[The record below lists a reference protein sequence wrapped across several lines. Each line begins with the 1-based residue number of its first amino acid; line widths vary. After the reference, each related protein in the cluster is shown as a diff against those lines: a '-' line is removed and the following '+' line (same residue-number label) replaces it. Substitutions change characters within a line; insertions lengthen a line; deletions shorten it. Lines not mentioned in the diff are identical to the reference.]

1 MCIFIIQA
9 ITAKVKK
16 YLDQHDAQDP
26 SVKHQAMGLTQTIE
40 TLNSAKAFKQAYN
53 AAVPSDEFCEI
64 YVSGSLSNN
73 LRRFEKGEIRTLI
86 IVGRLIEGFDNK
98 CISVVAI
105 ACSVAPQSKVVFA
118 QFVGRAVCKTSKNDP
133 ITATI
138 ISHLVFNQR
147 VNFNQF
153 DEVTEEDN
161 IDVDDKHVDSP
172 LRSDF

>member
-1 MCIFIIQA
+1 MA
-9 ITAKVKK
+9 AKVKK

-26 SVKHQAMGLTQTIE
+26 SVKHQAMVLTQSIE

-53 AAVPSDEFCEI
+53 AAVPPSDEVCEI
-64 YVSGSLSNN
+64 YVSGSPPNN
-73 LRRFEKGEIRTLI
+73 LRRFEKGEIRTLV

-105 ACSVAPQSKVVFA
+105 ARNVAPQSKVLFA
-118 QFVGRAVCKTSKNDP
+118 QFVGRAVRKTSKNDP
-133 ITATI
+133 ITATV

-161 IDVDDKHVDSP
+161 IDDKD
-172 LRSDF
+172 